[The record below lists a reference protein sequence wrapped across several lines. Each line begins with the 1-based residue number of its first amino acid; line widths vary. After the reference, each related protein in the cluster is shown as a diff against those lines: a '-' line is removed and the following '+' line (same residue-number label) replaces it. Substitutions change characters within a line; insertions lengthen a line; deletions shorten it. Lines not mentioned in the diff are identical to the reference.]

1 MMRRRNG
8 ASPRVAIIGAGFSG
22 IAAGIKLKQAGID
35 RFTIFEKS
43 PNVGGVWW
51 DNRYPG
57 AEVDTPSVLYS
68 YSFKPWRWSRTHVR
82 QAELLEY
89 LESAVDEFGLGGH
102 IQTRCEVESAIWN
115 EERQRYTLILK
126 DGRIERFD
134 AVISAVGLLSDPR
147 YPDWPGLE
155 QFAGPKFHTSRWDH
169 TVDLSGKTVAVVGT
183 GSTAAQVVPSIAP
196 VAGKVTLFQRE
207 PGWVM
212 PKGAREFT
220 ATERGAMNSHTAQRI
235 VRTMMLMR
243 REKQQYKNAA
253 WRPGTPENQAAE
265 AAARGYIDTVFADR
279 PDLREIVTPKYPFG
293 GKRPVLTDDFYPS
306 LARENVTVVP
316 RAVTRVTPRGLVDAQ
331 GQEHEIDV
339 LVMST
344 GFKSEFVSTVEV
356 VGRGGR
362 SLNEVWNGEPQA
374 LLGVMTSGFPN
385 FFMMY
390 GPNTNGGAIVTHL
403 EAQADYVVAAIKLL
417 ARGAASS
424 VEVRDSA
431 SQWFNSIIQQ
441 RLAGASFEGANNYYK
456 SSTGRIVTQWT
467 DGAILYSL
475 LTKLLRRVTW
485 KTANIVPGAGLA
497 SEVASAAR
505 APEPTGLTSDQA
517 ELEQLY
523 VES

>member
-1 MMRRRNG
+1 MMGRRNT

-22 IAAGIKLKQAGID
+22 IAAGIKLKQAGVNE
-35 RFTIFEKS
+35 FTIYEKS

-89 LESAVDEFGLGGH
+89 LQSVAEEYGLGPH
-102 IQTRCEVESAIWN
+102 VQTRSEVERAVWS
-115 EERQRYTLILK
+115 EERQHYTLQLK

-155 QFAGPKFHTSRWDH
+155 HFAGAKFHTSRWDH
-169 TVDLSGKTVAVVGT
+169 GVDLSGKTVAVVGT

-196 VAGKVTLFQRE
+196 VAGQVKLFQRE
-207 PGWVM
+207 PGWVL
-212 PKGAREFT
+212 PKAAREFT
-220 ATERGAMNSHTAQRI
+220 ATERVAMNSHAAQRI
-235 VRTMMLMR
+235 VRSLMLMR
-243 REKQQYKNAA
+243 REKQQYRNAA

-265 AAARGYIDTVFADR
+265 ASARDYIDTVFADR

-306 LARENVTVVP
+306 LTRENVTVVP
-316 RAVTRVTPRGLVDAQ
+316 RAVSRVTPRGIVDAG
-331 GQEHEIDV
+331 GQEHQIDV

-356 VGRGGR
+356 VGSGGR
-362 SLNEVWNGEPQA
+362 SLNDVWNGEPQA

-403 EAQADYVVAAIKLL
+403 EAQADYIVAAIKVL
-417 ARGAASS
+417 ARGAATS
-424 VEVRDSA
+424 VEVRDSV

-456 SSTGRIVTQWT
+456 SGTGRIVTQWT
-467 DGAILYSL
+467 DGAILYSV
-475 LTKLLRRVTW
+475 LTKLLRRAAW
-485 KTANIVPGAGLA
+485 KVRYIVPGSGPA
-497 SEVASAAR
+497 SDPASAAL
-505 APEPTGLTSDQA
+505 APEPVGIAGDQA